1 MNSLKDNLEAWVS
14 QGVEI
19 SINHTLLQSLEDVTA
34 LQLSESTPYMLDYV
48 WDDNGN
54 FVRLNINLMD
64 NFQSTP
70 HMH

>member
-1 MNSLKDNLEAWVS
+1 MNSLIGNLEAWVK
-14 QGVEI
+14 QGVEV

-34 LQLSESTPYMLDYV
+34 LQLHEGTPYMLDYV

-64 NFQSTP
+64 NF
-70 HMH
+70 